1 MSGLG
6 SRLRRL
12 CIATHSCMHV
22 VRPYLQTPCVTGMFS
37 VTQPSRRVHHHCMTG
52 HGMGVP
58 VFWSQDRCA
67 LVMPLQ
73 KARGSSGKKMA
84 GMVSGGMN
92 HYSKPQLL

>member
-1 MSGLG
+1 MAWAVG
-6 SRLRRL
+6 SEDCALQPTAACML
-12 CIATHSCMHV
+12 CDPIYRHPVSQACFQSHN
-22 VRPYLQTPCVTGMFS
+22 PTGM
-37 VTQPSRRVHHHCMTG
+37 CIIMTG

-73 KARGSSGKKMA
+73 KARGSSGNKTA